1 MQSLEVTYIQNIER
15 LGIIYSTDCDVYPL
29 SASLLPQFVLIST
42 SHDSTNN
49 ISSVNLSNH
58 LIYSIE
64 QDNEVMHQK
73 IQDLSTLE
81 ELIRKRSK
89 EAKMSEVENKK
100 NSVRQIVNNLRTEFM
115 SIRQL
120 NLSLPISSRLSQNE
134 LHLNSCFNE
143 MYEGMLEREITNATA
158 EFNTEESRSMKSIRS
173 MFEEIFVDT
182 VEDELF
188 IVSALKSGYKVQSF
202 PMLKLGDSF
211 SKLKQLYH
219 EDSKHSDTN
228 LSEIDGPSIQN
239 DDAIELSDQE
249 GSVGSREKAV
259 NRKVRV

>member
-29 SASLLPQFVLIST
+29 SASLLPQLVLIST

-182 VEDELF
+182 VEDDLF
-188 IVSALKSGYKVQSF
+188 IASALKSG
-202 PMLKLGDSF
+202 
-211 SKLKQLYH
+211 
-219 EDSKHSDTN
+219 
-228 LSEIDGPSIQN
+228 
-239 DDAIELSDQE
+239 
-249 GSVGSREKAV
+249 
-259 NRKVRV
+259 